1 MTGQS
6 DVVINNDGMEE
17 KMRQMEIMQEETEN

>member
-17 KMRQMEIMQEETEN
+17 KMR